1 MGDLDL
7 RFHLASQLQFCL
19 PPAVGSH
26 THLSLLHLLT

>member
-19 PPAVGSH
+19 SPAVGSH